1 MRVTASTPGKLILMG
16 EHAVVYRRPAL
27 VAAAGLRLEA
37 RLAGPRPRAGGPAT
51 VRLDAPALGRPR
63 ELPWHDVVRYA
74 RRARER
80 WQAYAERPSAAA
92 FAALRGDH
100 PAHVVL
106 VALGEAAG
114 FLGERDG
121 PPIDLALTGELPP
134 GSGFGSSAA
143 VAVAVVAGYLAL
155 RSAPAGLDD
164 VEALAL
170 EVERRQHGLPSGVDT
185 AAVLHGGL
193 VWAEPAGAGGA
204 LAFAPFPTSSPL
216 LRRLAVYDTG
226 RPPEATGAVVAE
238 VRARLEADP
247 VHGRALLDRIEEA
260 TRGLRDELAAE
271 AEDPERV
278 RELFA
283 AGERA
288 LEELGVVPAPV
299 VALVRAV
306 EAAGGAAKISGAG
319 SLAGPGAGS
328 LLAYHPRPEALA
340 EVPELAAHR
349 RLEVTLGAE
358 GLRLDGPER
367 DGPERDGPGEAG

>member
-1 MRVTASTPGKLILMG
+1 MQRVTASVPGKLILMG

-37 RLAGPRPRAGGPAT
+37 RFAGPRPRDRGPAT
-51 VRLDAPALGRPR
+51 VRLDAPALGPPR
-63 ELPWHDVVRYA
+63 EVPWREIVGHA

-80 WQAYAERPSAAA
+80 WQTYSERPSAAA
-92 FAALRGDH
+92 FATLRGDD

-114 FLGERDG
+114 LLGERDG
-121 PPIDLALTGELPP
+121 PPIDLQLTGELPL

-143 VAVAVVAGYLAL
+143 TAVAVVAGYLAL
-155 RSAPAGLDD
+155 RSAPAGIDD

-170 EVERRQHGLPSGVDT
+170 EVERRQHGLPSGVDGMT
-185 AAVLHGGL
+185 VLHGGL

-204 LAFAPFPTSSPL
+204 LAFSAFTARSPL
-216 LRRLAVYDTG
+216 LARLAVYDTG
-226 RPPEATGAVVAE
+226 RPAEEATGAVIAA

-247 VHGRALLDRIEEA
+247 AWGREVLDRLAEA

-271 AEDPERV
+271 AEDPGRV
-278 RELFA
+278 RALVA
-283 AGERA
+283 TGQRA
-288 LEELGVVPAPV
+288 LEELGVVPEPAA
-299 VALVRAV
+299 ALVQAI

-328 LLAYHPRPEALA
+328 LLAYHPEPEALA
-340 EVPELAAHR
+340 GVAELATIR
-349 RLEVTLGAE
+349 RLEVPLGVE
-358 GLRLDGPER
+358 GLRLTGPDGDP
-367 DGPERDGPGEAG
+367 PAEAG